1 MILELTPA
9 MAEQARFID
18 AGEADL
24 FNRLTAKSAA
34 RRSGQ
39 VLVRTYTRR
48 K

>member
-1 MILELTPA
+1 MTLLLTPA
-9 MAEQARFID
+9 MAEHARFID

-34 RRSGQ
+34 RRNGH